1 MGLRLYILEL
11 RLLQSIYARRT
22 GFYAWYSIPIQSR
35 GKLPARNNI
44 SGRDKF
50 VLPKGQRFQRQRS
63 IQQYHKH
70 AGPSRCSNI

>member
-11 RLLQSIYARRT
+11 RLLQSILLDET

-35 GKLPARNNI
+35 GKLPARNYI

-50 VLPKGQRFQRQRS
+50 VRPKRQRFQRQRS
-63 IQQYHKH
+63 IQ
-70 AGPSRCSNI
+70 